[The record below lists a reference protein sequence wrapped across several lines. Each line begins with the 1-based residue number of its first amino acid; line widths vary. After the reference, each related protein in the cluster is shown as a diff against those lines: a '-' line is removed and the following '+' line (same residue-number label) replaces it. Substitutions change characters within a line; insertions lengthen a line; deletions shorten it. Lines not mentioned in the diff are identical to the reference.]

1 MQLTTER
8 LHSETLI
15 VVHPSLDVLVRH
27 PQRTQLVLPT
37 LVEEVRSLGT
47 LPGELSGLLD
57 LLLQTLL
64 FLAVRVGAAAG
75 AGRRGAV
82 VIIIIGQ
89 GVLHPGVLVS
99 NVGGDHPGL
108 LVLVEVEVVLA
119 ILLLV
124 DGTIVD
130 PVYRSVDS
138 QAGGLVVGRAALGL
152 HDYSVASC

>member
-37 LVEEVRSLGT
+37 LVEEVRSFGT

-57 LLLQTLL
+57 LLLQTFLI
-64 FLAVRVGAAAG
+64 LAVRVRAAAG

-82 VIIIIGQ
+82 VIIIRQ
-89 GVLHPGVLVS
+89 GVLHPGILVS